1 MQWFSPDFPS
11 ADNRIVLPARFTVTA
26 APNLKEFDI
35 FSPAERERER
45 KKRIKTSAVPGVS
58 RCVRFFFGGRKGPD
72 LTASRLIDFWHFP
85 VSRYM
90 GRVNFCQRKQKCLRV
105 AIVVE
110 GKLLVFPGNISSHLN
125 LSGFSR
131 DGTSVINR

>member
-45 KKRIKTSAVPGVS
+45 NGLKPQLFQVCPGAS
-58 RCVRFFFGGRKGPD
+58 DFFFGGRKGPD